1 VGYAVLG
8 RPLENVNDTL
18 ARVRTIF
25 AVGALAALFL
35 GGLALF
41 VLTGLALRPLRRVT
55 ATAEEI
61 AAGDLGRRTNVRS
74 QDEVG
79 RLASAFDRMIGRLEE
94 AFSRVTESEKQMRR
108 FLADASHELRTPLT
122 ALRGTSQVLLRAPDP
137 GAPEVVAGIEGIHQE
152 AVRLSNLVNN
162 LLTLTRL
169 DAKEALHPE
178 EIPLASFMDD
188 FRDRYSGAWPS
199 RHVEFDTGAFDGAH
213 VRADPDAVRRMLL
226 NVVDN
231 AVKYSEPP
239 GAIVVTADTAA
250 EEVTI
255 RVRDDGPGLSAEE
268 QEHVFDRFYRGG
280 RGRSQRT
287 GGSGLGL
294 SIVQALAER
303 SAGSVSLESELGRGT
318 TVKITLPVA

>member
-8 RPLENVNDTL
+8 RPLDNVNDTL
-18 ARVRTIF
+18 ERVRTIF
-25 AVGALAALFL
+25 AVGAFAALFL
-35 GGLALF
+35 SGLALF

-55 ATAEEI
+55 ETAEEI

-74 QDEVG
+74 KDEVG

-94 AFSRVTESEKQMRR
+94 AFSKVTESEQRMRR

-152 AVRLSNLVNN
+152 AVRLSDLVNN

-169 DAKEALHPE
+169 DAKESLHPE

-188 FRDRYSGAWPS
+188 FRDRYSGAWPT

-213 VRADPDAVRRMLL
+213 VWADPDAVRRMLL

-239 GAIVVTADTAA
+239 GAIVVTADTAP

-255 RVRDDGPGLSAEE
+255 RVRDHGPGLSAEE

-294 SIVQALAER
+294 PIVQALAER